1 MADSDDIMPFAW
13 EMTTGD
19 NGTSRASAERK
30 TVPDAVDP
38 VLPLWHDL
46 VAARSCARKLTRRQ
60 QAIESVMLERVG
72 FPVVRV
78 PLANGGHASV
88 TDPDELLEFM
98 EGEVE
103 GAERAAAV
111 QAAREAHQSRWAA
124 ADAALGYSAALR
136 AEGHALARVRDLA
149 DRLWATPAT
158 SLCGVIAKLDAL
170 IAEGAPSSVAGDLPW
185 PQLRAIRRDLET
197 LDVAPPPS
205 LRR

>member
-1 MADSDDIMPFAW
+1 MTDSDDTMPFAW

-19 NGTSRASAERK
+19 SGTSKASAERK

-38 VLPLWHDL
+38 VISLWHDL

-72 FPVVRV
+72 VPVVRV
-78 PLANGGHASV
+78 PLADGGHVSV
-88 TDPDELLEFM
+88 IDPDELR
-98 EGEVE
+98 EGELD
-103 GAERAAAV
+103 GAEHAAAV
-111 QAAREAHQSRWAA
+111 QAAREAHQARWDA